1 MDVLNIV
8 LGVILLIAA
17 IFLIIA
23 VLMQQGK
30 SKGMGAVGGGSSET
44 FFGKTKSKGWDKKL
58 AKLTTIVGIVFVV
71 IVLAVYVIQDDADY
85 DKFFED
91 NSSLLEN
98 PVEETEKTEEE
109 KKPEETNSETSE
121 ETKAETAASTQ
132 A

>member
-1 MDVLNIV
+1 MDIAFGIV
-8 LGVILLIAA
+8 LIVAA
-17 IFLIIA
+17 VFLIFA
-23 VLMQQGK
+23 VLMQSGK
-30 SKGMGAVGGGSSET
+30 SKKLSGTIAGGAET

-98 PVEETEKTEEE
+98 PVEQTEKTEEE
-109 KKPEETNSETSE
+109 KKPEETKAETSE
-121 ETKAETAASTQ
+121 ETTAETGASTQ